1 MRGLRSPA
9 PAAFA
14 AILGLIAITGLTGCD
29 DTIDIDAH
37 RRGEAETYMIAVA
50 HPLAAAA
57 GRDILAEGGSAVDAA
72 IATEM
77 VLTLVEPQSSGI
89 GGGAFMVHHD
99 ASANAVETYDGRE
112 TAPASAHPGMF
123 LDADGN
129 PIPWPKAA
137 LGGRAVGVPGLMRML
152 ALAHGKHG
160 ILPWADLFRPA
171 IRLAEDGFTVTP
183 RLAGLLAADTEMPN
197 IPGTRDYFYPAGQP
211 LKAGTKLKNP
221 ALARVLTQIAENGAA
236 AFHAGEI
243 AEGIAET
250 VSNAAF
256 NPAIMTTEDLA
267 GYTAKTRDPVCVS
280 YRAYRV
286 CGMGPP
292 SSGGILIGQILGML
306 DHFDLGAEKPFSADA
321 VHLIV
326 EASRL
331 AFADRALYVADS
343 DFVPVPVAGLLNLAY
358 LAERARLIS
367 PTQRMD
373 HAGPGRA
380 GRTAWHW
387 EAEQGAEKGLSTTH
401 FSVRDR
407 YGNIVSMTASIERAF
422 GSKHMSQG
430 FLLNN
435 ELTDFS
441 FSPSSKG
448 LPVANA
454 PAPGKRPRSTMSPT
468 IVFDQHGQPVL
479 AIGSPGGSRIAGYTL
494 KVILG
499 VIDWNMHVADA
510 IAAPNIVSRGGP
522 VDIEAGTPAEDLKP
536 ALEAMGHTVKLR
548 EMTSGLHG
556 IHMINDRLVG
566 GADPRREGVVL
577 GE

>member
-1 MRGLRSPA
+1 MRKQPSRSR
-9 PAAFA
+9 
-14 AILGLIAITGLTGCD
+14 ILLTVLYLLGAGSMLSACD
-29 DTIDIDAH
+29 DSIDIDAH
-37 RRGEAETYMIAVA
+37 RRATAQSYMIAVA
-50 HPLAAAA
+50 HPLAAKA

-72 IATEM
+72 IAAEM

-99 ASANAVETYDGRE
+99 ASRNAIDTYDGRE
-112 TAPASAHPGMF
+112 KAPASATPDMF
-123 LDADGN
+123 LDAAGK
-129 PIPWPKAA
+129 PIPWPQAA
-137 LGGRAVGVPGLMRML
+137 LGGRAVGVPGLIRML
-152 ALAHGKHG
+152 ALAHAKHG
-160 ILPWADLFRPA
+160 VLPWEVLFKPA
-171 IRLAEDGFTVTP
+171 IRLAEGGFKVTP
-183 RLAGLLAADTEMPN
+183 RLSGLLAADTEMPG
-197 IPGTRDYFYPAGQP
+197 IPGTRAYFYPEGKA
-211 LKAGTKLKNP
+211 LKAGTTLKNP
-221 ALARVLTQIAENGAA
+221 ALARVLRHVAENGAA
-236 AFHAGEI
+236 AFYAGDI

-256 NPAIMTTEDLA
+256 NPVSMTVEDLA
-267 GYTAKTRDPVCVS
+267 AYTAKARDPVCVT

-306 DHFDLGAEKPFSADA
+306 EHFDLAAMEPFSAEA
-321 VHLIV
+321 VHLLV

-343 DFVPVPVAGLLNLAY
+343 DFVPVPVRGLLDPAY
-358 LAERARLIS
+358 LASRARLIR
-367 PTQRMD
+367 PGARME

-380 GRTAWHW
+380 GRTAWRW
-387 EAEQGAEKGLSTTH
+387 GPEDNAAKGLSTTH
-401 FSVRDR
+401 FTVRDR
-407 YGNIVSMTASIERAF
+407 YGNVVSMTASIERAF
-422 GSKHMSQG
+422 GSKHMTQG

-441 FSPSSKG
+441 FRPRADG
-448 LPVANA
+448 YPVANA

-468 IVFDQHGQPVL
+468 IVFDRQGKPVL

-499 VIDWNMHVADA
+499 VIDWHMHVADA

-522 VDIEAGTPAEDLKP
+522 VEIEAGTPAEDLKP
-536 ALEAMGHTVKLR
+536 ALEALGHEVKLR

-556 IHMINDRLVG
+556 IHFLDGIMTG
-566 GADPRREGVVL
+566 GADPRREGIVL